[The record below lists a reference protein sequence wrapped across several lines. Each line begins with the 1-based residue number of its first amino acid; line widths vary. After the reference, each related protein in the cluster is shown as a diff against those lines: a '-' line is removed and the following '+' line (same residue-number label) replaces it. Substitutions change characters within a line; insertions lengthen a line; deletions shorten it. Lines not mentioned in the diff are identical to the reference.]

1 VQLPSFVDNGVGP
14 ALPGVVA
21 VEALLAQVA
30 VVVAGRGRGRSRGGC
45 RRRAHRGRSR
55 IRRCARRS
63 WRPGRCPGA
72 RCPRHHHACA
82 SCRPAPS
89 ARRAG
94 AGDRRSSSRRPS
106 AARSSSSRHAHACS
120 GRCSSS
126 CARGH
131 TPATA
136 RRRCR
141 TDHARAARHRGAG
154 CAAGVPV
161 AGQVVRTQLVAHDE
175 EYVLGAACHG
185 QGSGAV
191 SSQWTRANH
200 ATAPRPAT
208 PWRRGEVHDR
218 GLSRARPVH
227 AGQPPAAVRSGSRHT
242 GDGTGG

>member
-1 VQLPSFVDNGVGP
+1 VDAVVAFIGVEAAFVDAHPDRGDRVDAQARDARGITTHVRLADQHRAHAERAQVIADRHLADLQRDEVP
-14 ALPGVVA
+14 AHAMRMHVAAGVVA
-21 VEALLAQVA
+21 
-30 VVVAGRGRGRSRGGC
+30 
-45 RRRAHRGRSR
+45 H
-55 IRRCARRS
+55 
-63 WRPGRCPGA
+63 
-72 RCPRHHHACA
+72 
-82 SCRPAPS
+82 
-89 ARRAG
+89 
-94 AGDRRSSSRRPS
+94 
-106 AARSSSSRHAHACS
+106 
-120 GRCSSS
+120 
-126 CARGH
+126 ARGATH
-131 TPATA
+131 RRLHVGVVEQITPAGQGIEV
-136 RRRCR
+136 
-141 TDHARAARHRGAG
+141 RGVQL
-154 CAAGVPV
+154 GVPV